1 MIARVRRNLPQ
12 GQAGLTLP
20 ELLVTMTLTA
30 IIGSLMVA
38 FMSGYSRT
46 LTRESARSDSTNV
59 AAVGMNELT
68 RVIRAGVRIENDH
81 APGGFEGIFRFA
93 GRERLQLHAG
103 VDSDAVSVR
112 PLLIDFSLDA
122 GRVLTETRT
131 TPRVGGPAEAAWMF
145 SGAGTVTT
153 SKPIARTIVPATG
166 PDTVL
171 FRYFDAAGVEMVPSP
186 GSSLPPADLER
197 ITAVEIHLSVQADPT
212 ERAEPVTLTNR
223 VGLLNAP

>member
-1 MIARVRRNLPQ
+1 MTRIRSRLPR
-12 GQAGLTLP
+12 GEGGLTLP

-68 RVIRAGVRIENDH
+68 RVIRAGVRIENEH
-81 APGGFEGIFRFA
+81 AAGGFDRIFRYA

-103 VDSDAVSVR
+103 VDSDATDVR

-131 TPRVGGPAEAAWMF
+131 TARAGGPGEAEWMF
-145 SGAGTVTT
+145 SGAGATIT
-153 SKPIARTIVPATG
+153 SRPIARTIVPATS
-166 PDTVL
+166 PQTVL
-171 FRYFDAAGVEMVPSP
+171 FRYFDSTGAEMVPSP
-186 GSSLPPADLER
+186 GSSLPEADLDR
-197 ITAVEIHLSVQADPT
+197 ITAVEIYLSVQADPT